1 MSIPTIASW
10 NIRGFNRSDKVA
22 CCKRLISSFKL
33 DMICL
38 LENRIKLSALQ
49 DPFFSLA
56 HTIFPNEA
64 SCNNFHLSL
73 SGRIWIKWDIS
84 KLHFNPIFITS
95 QMITGMITFANNCS
109 FYISVIYAS
118 NSDMERLS
126 LWEDIR
132 NLEIDHSLPW
142 ILMGDFNCCRYASE
156 KVGGDPIS
164 QNRLWN
170 FNSLVFDIKVMDLQS
185 VGCPFTW
192 FNNRLDNPIHIKL
205 DRVLVNENW
214 LNTFPNSFC
223 SVQPPPVLIISG
235 DTYNSRHRFL
245 FKNYWTRM
253 DNYWDTMLEIFSVSP
268 CGNPIIDFCNKLKKF
283 RGEIKN
289 FDWANSN
296 VIQSHM
302 DKLHKSQADCL
313 DRIAADPLNP
323 ILNATLKSLTCKV
336 SEYSSIIASW
346 VIQRAKAKWLS
357 HGEDDLNFLYAKI
370 RARQAKLKAITNLT
384 SIGSTRQEIISSV
397 ISHFEGIYNPP
408 SPPDMDMSKFPI
420 GDTIDSSMASMLVQ
434 DHLSTFANASGLVVN
449 YEKSSLLTPNTG
461 PNYANVCS
469 ALSINN
475 TSNTITY
482 IGIPISDKCLK
493 IADFMPLVEK
503 ITRTLSGW
511 KAGLLSFAARLQ
523 FIRYTILNSIAYWI
537 RGAIIPK
544 TVLKVI
550 RKLSSK
556 FLFFGD
562 TDSSHKLHM
571 ISWGMVCLPKQCG
584 GLGLHSPS
592 ALQFGFNCSLINR
605 IYNHKIPLGRWLLMR
620 YSSPWRPPPVNAT
633 KFWRAVCNSAL
644 TAKPYFNFRVTPSAP
659 ISFYWDHWCPVV
671 EFLDH
676 CHAYL
681 NAPVRDFIIENKW
694 VLPSVL
700 DPNIARIIQEI
711 PISDDSLPCLI
722 WDNQP
727 GNFGAYV
734 KIYYVDSP
742 TCLWANH
749 LWFKGGALRYSV
761 YGWMCLAGG
770 LKTAEALSLRNI
782 FIEPL
787 CPLCRTDREST
798 KHIFFECNFSYN
810 IITQLIPQATTFY
823 LRPNASQFLDWLDD
837 LNVNSDY
844 IRLYKLITCCAIYLI
859 WRERNDRRFGGISN
873 CSTTVLKKIQ
883 ASVCAK
889 VFKWKNGVDLLDHF

>member
-1 MSIPTIASW
+1 MAGGAAS
-10 NIRGFNRSDKVA
+10 SSLPLSSPPPSPPPPQQQSSSLPLKV
-22 CCKRLISSFKL
+22 
-33 DMICL
+33 
-38 LENRIKLSALQ
+38 
-49 DPFFSLA
+49 PPSLA
-56 HTIFPNEA
+56 SSPGGAPMPRVWSNLFDPIISPSGNLNLSFCPSEPDIIPFSGEKLTKGAADWKFCLVGYSVGKRPFYEA
-64 SCNNFHLSL
+64 LLAAVKKAWQLKGSLQLLSL
-73 SGRIWIKWDIS
+73 SDGFFLFRFSCAEDFEAVWSRGVWFILGKPFILQKWHPKFRPRRENLTSMPIWIKIHDLPLACWNSEGIS
-84 KLHFNPIFITS
+84 RIASKVGIPLAADSLTSQRTCLTYARVCVQVDCEAKYPEEISVSLDGDVISLKVQYEWRPYPCMHCKSLVHTSNSCSLKPESSSGLTDKAPLTHNRGRSTSRNPRGNNSKGVIPSKSPGPSRARPPVPAPNLKLSLPSNDNEFPLHFQPHSPTHQLLAPTDPLVNIPQATDIPLVSIANSIPNLNSPTEETSSSTCKPPILADSSAACIISNNKFDVLQSEETQTS
-95 QMITGMITFANNCS
+95 LIGELSSLDVVKKDKLKGIATLT
-109 FYISVIYAS
+109 S
-118 NSDMERLS
+118 NSSVPKKHTR
-126 LWEDIR
+126 
-132 NLEIDHSLPW
+132 
-142 ILMGDFNCCRYASE
+142 G
-156 KVGGDPIS
+156 K
-164 QNRLWN
+164 Q
-170 FNSLVFDIKVMDLQS
+170 VMDLQS

-223 SVQPPPVLIISG
+223 SVQPPSCSDHCPLIVKSG

-296 VIQSHM
+296 VIQSHL

-323 ILNATLKSLTCKV
+323 ILNATLK
-336 SEYSSIIASW
+336 
-346 VIQRAKAKWLS
+346 
-357 HGEDDLNFLYAKI
+357 
-370 RARQAKLKAITNLT
+370 
-384 SIGSTRQEIISSV
+384 
-397 ISHFEGIYNPP
+397 
-408 SPPDMDMSKFPI
+408 
-420 GDTIDSSMASMLVQ
+420 
-434 DHLSTFANASGLVVN
+434 
-449 YEKSSLLTPNTG
+449 
-461 PNYANVCS
+461 
-469 ALSINN
+469 
-475 TSNTITY
+475 
-482 IGIPISDKCLK
+482 
-493 IADFMPLVEK
+493 
-503 ITRTLSGW
+503 
-511 KAGLLSFAARLQ
+511 
-523 FIRYTILNSIAYWI
+523 
-537 RGAIIPK
+537 
-544 TVLKVI
+544 
-550 RKLSSK
+550 
-556 FLFFGD
+556 
-562 TDSSHKLHM
+562 
-571 ISWGMVCLPKQCG
+571 
-584 GLGLHSPS
+584 
-592 ALQFGFNCSLINR
+592 
-605 IYNHKIPLGRWLLMR
+605 
-620 YSSPWRPPPVNAT
+620 
-633 KFWRAVCNSAL
+633 
-644 TAKPYFNFRVTPSAP
+644 VTPSAP

-734 KIYYVDSP
+734 KVYYVDSP

-770 LKTAEALSLRNI
+770 LKTTEALSLRNI

-787 CPLCRTDREST
+787 CPLCRIDREST